1 MFISVKKY
9 YQIIKAIA
17 TLANRPYLQAIRE
30 NTDGTVVLEFV
41 QGDKTYQ
48 FIVGDPEIEERILN

>member
-1 MFISVKKY
+1 MWLSVKKY

-17 TLANRPYLQAIRE
+17 VLANRPYLQAIRE

-48 FIVGDPEIEERILN
+48 FIVGDADIEERILN